1 MFSGLHAVSG
11 TDRTWTGDVLEVSDG
26 GAEVGEEAYESALE
40 EVVWAGGD
48 WLAEGEFE
56 AAAV

>member
-1 MFSGLHAVSG
+1 MDG
-11 TDRTWTGDVLEVSDG
+11 GDVLEVSDG
-26 GAEVGEEAYESALE
+26 GAEVGEEAYECALE